1 MTNRYIHLACLA
13 GFTLFAT
20 QGAGAAPLLPYYGTQ
35 TFNPGAPIDNPY
47 FPMPMNVINTYEG
60 SFEDEGEI
68 VTEGFELSNI
78 GPGKT
83 LLGVQTWTQLD
94 RAFEGELLVEET
106 HDYYAQDTDGNVW
119 YFGEDVVNYVY
130 DDDDNLVSTNTSSSW
145 LAGVNDAL
153 PGIIMLGDAVVD
165 FNYYQEFAVADD
177 ALDHARIKSVGNT
190 VTIGPGTFTNV
201 IQVLEGSVLE
211 PDFREFKYYAPGI
224 GLILAEEGLDEN
236 LMNPELSVE
245 LVSSV
250 PVPAALPL
258 FVSALAGAGFL
269 GRRRARPVIQAGVR
283 KSGAP

>member
-1 MTNRYIHLACLA
+1 MRNNIIHFACVA
-13 GFTLFAT
+13 GFALFSAH
-20 QGAGAAPLLPYYGTQ
+20 GASAAPLLPYFGAQ

-47 FPMPMNVINTYEG
+47 FPMPQNVVNTYEG

-83 LLGVQTWTQLD
+83 LLGVPTWTQLD
-94 RAFEGELLVEET
+94 RAFEGDLLVEET

-153 PGIIMLGDAVVD
+153 PGIIMLSESIVD
-165 FNYYQEFAVADD
+165 FNYFQEFAVADD
-177 ALDHARIKSVGNT
+177 ALDFATIKSVGNT
-190 VTIGPGTFTNV
+190 ITIGLGTFTNV
-201 IQVLEGSVLE
+201 IQILEGSVLE
-211 PDFREFKYYAPGI
+211 SDFREFKYYAPGI

-236 LMNPELSVE
+236 LMNPELTVE
-245 LVSSV
+245 LISSV

-258 FVSALAGAGFL
+258 FISALAGAGFL
-269 GRRRARPVIQAGVR
+269 GRRRATPTG
-283 KSGAP
+283 

>member
-1 MTNRYIHLACLA
+1 MTNRLIHLACLA
-13 GFTLFAT
+13 GFTLLAT
-20 QGAGAAPLLPYYGTQ
+20 YNAGAAPLLPYYGTQ
-35 TFNPGAPIDNPY
+35 TFIPGAPIDNPY
-47 FPMPMNVINTYEG
+47 FPMPPNVVNTYSG

-130 DDDDNLVSTNTSSSW
+130 DDDDNLVGTNTSSSW
-145 LAGVNDAL
+145 LAGENDAL
-153 PGIIMLGDAVVD
+153 PGIIMLSDAIVG
-165 FNYYQEFAVADD
+165 FNYFQEFAVADD
-177 ALDHARIKSVGNT
+177 ALDHATIKSIGNT
-190 VTIGPGTFTNV
+190 VTIGLGTFTNV
-201 IQVLEGSVLE
+201 IQILEGSVLE

-236 LMNPELSVE
+236 LMNPELRVE

-269 GRRRARPVIQAGVR
+269 GRRRASLA
-283 KSGAP
+283 A